1 MNEEVKSVTTGKDPK
16 RVQWGKELGKKN
28 KGRKKAHE
36 EEPNNNKIIMAAVG
50 IGILSI
56 AVFFY
61 FKESKTKGD
70 IKDDDIKQE
79 PFKKQTH
86 DLTI

>member
-1 MNEEVKSVTTGKDPK
+1 MSEPQDEIKAVTTGKDPK

-28 KGRKKAHE
+28 KGRKKSV
-36 EEPNNNKIIMAAVG
+36 EPSDTYNNKIMMGVVG

-56 AVFFY
+56 AVFLY
-61 FKESKTKGD
+61 FKKSET
-70 IKDDDIKQE
+70 IDDIKQE
-79 PFKKQTH
+79 PFKKQVN